1 LLFAIAAMGLALS
14 AAGQVWHTTARRER
28 EAELLAIG
36 NQYREALKSYYD
48 ASAVGTPRSPL
59 TLEELVLDR
68 RFPEP
73 LRHLRRLYPDP
84 ITNRN
89 EWALMLQQG
98 RITGVHS
105 QSTDAPMKSGGFLP
119 RDEQCASAKS
129 YADWVFSFTAKS
141 AP

>member
-1 LLFAIAAMGLALS
+1 MGLALA
-14 AAGQVWHTTARRER
+14 AAGQVWHSTARRER
-28 EAELLAIG
+28 ESELLAIG

-73 LRHLRRLYPDP
+73 RRHIRRLYPDP

-89 EWALMLQQG
+89 DWALMLQQG
-98 RITGVHS
+98 RITGGHS
-105 QSTDAPMKSGGFLP
+105 QSTGEPMKSGGFLP
-119 RDEQCASAKS
+119 RDEQFVSAKS
-129 YADWVFSFTAKS
+129 YADWVFSLTALS